1 MKKYIER
8 VTSFIAAVILLQT
21 LYYKFTA
28 APESVHIFSQLGLEP
43 YGRVGLGVLELL
55 TAVLLLFRRTSFVG
69 AVLGLGI
76 ITGAILSHLLV
87 LGIVVEDDGGA
98 LFSLAV
104 VVFFMCLITLIF
116 QKEKW
121 TSFRESGMSLAYLF

>member
-8 VTSFIAAVILLQT
+8 VTSFIAAIILLQT

-43 YGRVGLGVLELL
+43 YGRVGLGVLELF

-87 LGIVVEDDGGA
+87 LGVVVEDDGGA

-104 VVFFMCLITLIF
+104 VVFFMCLITAIL
-116 QKEKW
+116 QNEKC
-121 TSFRESGMSLAYLF
+121 TSFRE